1 MSCGELGPI
10 EGGLIKDSTI
20 QDSTIVNSD
29 STGGT
34 ITGAV
39 LESCELKTLA
49 SCDSA
54 SARTIAGAIA
64 DDESAIREIANG
76 IAGDETAAGA
86 IAEAISN
93 ANPAAFADPVAKAAA
108 PELPTHLY
116 GSRDA
121 ILGEPA
127 AWMQMGDYVIPVYR
141 KAGSNG

>member
-54 SARTIAGAIA
+54 SARTIATA
-64 DDESAIREIANG
+64 

-93 ANPAAFADPVAKAAA
+93 ANPAAFANPAAAVAA
-108 PELPTHLY
+108 PELPTYMY
-116 GSRDA
+116 GSRDTV
-121 ILGEPA
+121 LGKPA
-127 AWMQMGDYVIPVYR
+127 AWMQVGDYVIPVYA
-141 KAGSNG
+141 KAGA